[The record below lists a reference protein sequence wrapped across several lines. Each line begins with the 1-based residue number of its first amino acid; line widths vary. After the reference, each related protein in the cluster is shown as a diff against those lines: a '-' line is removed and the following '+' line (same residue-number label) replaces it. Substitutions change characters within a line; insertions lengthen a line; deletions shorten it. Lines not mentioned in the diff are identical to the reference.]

1 MIVIDKSL
9 GEINPES
16 YLIKNAKDN
25 TYLLALPNNL
35 NGYNYFEVYIDK
47 LNRSIHVFDSLE
59 NRKGRTSAINS
70 VDRILEIRR
79 PLNLDLDYK
88 LVIYYPDHS
97 IFQSLYNNLS

>member
-59 NRKGRTSAINS
+59 NRKGGTSAINS

-79 PLNLDLDYK
+79 PLNLD
-88 LVIYYPDHS
+88 S
-97 IFQSLYNNLS
+97 